1 MAEKFSGTSRTLHW
15 TVSVLVL
22 MMLYDGAT
30 LSRETATW
38 HFGFGI
44 ITLVV
49 MVLWLGHRMTHPR
62 PAPLPM
68 PRWQQIASKSVH
80 HLLTLA
86 VTLQPILGLLMVM
99 FSKRDPVAFG
109 VIPLKIVQ
117 NDTLYAIGHELHG
130 PNALLIA
137 ILVVLHI
144 GGALYHQFILKD
156 GGLTRMLPGKR

>member
-1 MAEKFSGTSRTLHW
+1 MAEKFSGTSKALHW

-22 MMLYDGAT
+22 VMLYSGVT

-44 ITLVV
+44 ITLII

-62 PAPLPM
+62 PVLLPM

-80 HLLTLA
+80 HLVALA

-156 GGLTRMLPGKR
+156 GGLARMLPGKR

>member
-1 MAEKFSGTSRTLHW
+1 
-15 TVSVLVL
+15 
-22 MMLYDGAT
+22 
-30 LSRETATW
+30 
-38 HFGFGI
+38 
-44 ITLVV
+44 
-49 MVLWLGHRMTHPR
+49 MTHPR

-86 VTLQPILGLLMVM
+86 VTLQPILGLMMVM

-117 NDTLYAIGHELHG
+117 NDTIYAIGHELHG

-137 ILVVLHI
+137 ILVALHI

-156 GGLTRMLPGKR
+156 GGLARMLPGKR